1 MEELKDAVGYIPEYY
16 EPVDL
21 DELAMRLCW
30 GENNDEARDKYRR
43 VARELINSYEVLKP
57 SAGGPLPEASNG

>member
-1 MEELKDAVGYIPEYY
+1 MEELKDAVEYIPEYY

>member
-1 MEELKDAVGYIPEYY
+1 MEEFKDAVGYIPEYY

>member
-1 MEELKDAVGYIPEYY
+1 MEEIKGMVGCMQKYY

-43 VARELINSYEVLKP
+43 VARELIASYEVLKP
-57 SAGGPLPEASNG
+57 STGGTQPEAS

>member
-1 MEELKDAVGYIPEYY
+1 MEEIKGMVGCMQKYY

-43 VARELINSYEVLKP
+43 VARELFNSYEVLAP
-57 SAGGPLPEASNG
+57 SSAGPLPEAS